1 MARRKIG
8 HCESGVK
15 IPQEEADDEVPQFA
29 QEEDDDEVAQFAQE
43 EDDDEVVLVGVVI
56 NTNTQRPTTPP
67 PETPVCV
74 IVQVWGNHVDGM
86 VAPPAASPAASPGV
100 PPMEPQ
106 NSPSLNT

>member
-15 IPQEEADDEVPQFA
+15 IPQEEDDDDVPQFA
-29 QEEDDDEVAQFAQE
+29 QEEDDDEVDQFAQE

-56 NTNTQRPTTPP
+56 NTFPRSQRPITPL
-67 PETPVCV
+67 PEPPVCV

-100 PPMEPQ
+100 PCGA
-106 NSPSLNT
+106 TK